1 MKRPITEGDKWRL
14 DVILKRKAVS
24 LVFFIIHPQGPQG
37 GKNESH

>member
-24 LVFFIIHPQGPQG
+24 FSVLNMYHVQL
-37 GKNESH
+37 